1 MEKER
6 EYKMSDVVAP
16 STSRTIRRVP
26 INRKQVEK
34 EEVVE
39 EYVRPR
45 RAQSATR
52 DMHSKKGNGL
62 FTKIT
67 LVAVVL
73 ISIVSIAAAISLA
86 YARGTLTIVPKKVD
100 SSINIPFAANPSG
113 EGLKYIT
120 INASD
125 TAVEVVPSKPG
136 AFYQSKAKGNA
147 TITNTSTD
155 EQQLVV
161 NTRLETATGKIFR
174 ITKPVVISAGKH
186 ISVPIIADESGADW
200 NITKAEAGKMKIPGF
215 KGSKKYDQF
224 YAELDED
231 VTGGF
236 SGNKN
241 VIDEQV
247 YKETRDRLSASVTE
261 LVKAKL
267 RSQIDANS
275 VFYDSLVT
283 VKIEELPQLAKGTAQ
298 SQISIKGTGM
308 AYVFDK
314 NELTRVLGANE
325 VKKLGSN
332 TFKAIGIEKI
342 AVSSKT
348 PLKFSP
354 TATLNLS
361 AVGDIT
367 LVGDVP
373 VDGIKKELLGIKISD
388 LNTVL
393 KKYDSIGKASV
404 KISPFWKKTFPN
416 TVDRIDIE
424 VSDK

>member
-45 RAQSATR
+45 RAQSASR

-67 LVAVVL
+67 LIAVVL

-86 YARGTLTIVPKKVD
+86 YARGTLTITPKKVD
-100 SSINIPFAANPSG
+100 SSINIPLVANPSG

-155 EQQLVV
+155 EQQLVI

-186 ISVPIIADESGADW
+186 VSVPIIADESGAD
-200 NITKAEAGKMKIPGF
+200 
-215 KGSKKYDQF
+215 
-224 YAELDED
+224 
-231 VTGGF
+231 
-236 SGNKN
+236 
-241 VIDEQV
+241 
-247 YKETRDRLSASVTE
+247 
-261 LVKAKL
+261 
-267 RSQIDANS
+267 
-275 VFYDSLVT
+275 
-283 VKIEELPQLAKGTAQ
+283 
-298 SQISIKGTGM
+298 
-308 AYVFDK
+308 
-314 NELTRVLGANE
+314 
-325 VKKLGSN
+325 
-332 TFKAIGIEKI
+332 
-342 AVSSKT
+342 
-348 PLKFSP
+348 
-354 TATLNLS
+354 
-361 AVGDIT
+361 
-367 LVGDVP
+367 
-373 VDGIKKELLGIKISD
+373 
-388 LNTVL
+388 
-393 KKYDSIGKASV
+393 
-404 KISPFWKKTFPN
+404 
-416 TVDRIDIE
+416 
-424 VSDK
+424 